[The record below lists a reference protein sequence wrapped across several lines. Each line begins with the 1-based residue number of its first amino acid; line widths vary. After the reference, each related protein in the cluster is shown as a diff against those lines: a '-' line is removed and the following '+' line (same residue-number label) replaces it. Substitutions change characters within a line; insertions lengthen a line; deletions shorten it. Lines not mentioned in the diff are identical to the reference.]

1 MNSQFIPTII
11 MLLVLV
17 ISPSTLAFASTS
29 SDSDGDNDDYLKIRQ
44 ATIDANSDEISAFLE
59 THGHIPTNGDGGA
72 LGYGILT
79 NEGLDAVVVSATHA
93 GVYDSEEQSNVSD
106 SVWHN
111 HYVTLSKDSDDC
123 GNDSKIESI
132 TFESPGQ
139 VNVGD
144 DNADLTKLPASF
156 SGKDA
161 LSGDDLTIN
170 PGTSVKDVVSFKLAP
185 HFNDNGDLEAV
196 CVTNL
201 QSAENIVF
209 DNNNNGNS
217 DESSNSDDSSSS
229 ASSDDN
235 SGSSSSSSSSGSND
249 DSSNSASNDD
259 GNEASQG
266 IRQSQIS
273 TQLGVCVSSD
283 GTFISCNNL
292 NDQNQANS
300 GNNAAAQGGGKDN
313 EDDDE
318 NDGDTANQG
327 IGQSQSSNQ
336 NALCVSGSGTFDSCN
351 NFNAQ
356 NQQNSGNNA
365 LAQQGGSGSN
375 SNSANQGI
383 AQSQS
388 SNQGSGVVSGGNTAG
403 SGNNANIQSQTNTG
417 NNALAQQGD
426 R

>member
-1 MNSQFIPTII
+1 VNYQFFPVIF
-11 MLLVLV
+11 MLLVLA
-17 ISPSTLAFASTS
+17 ISPSSLAFASTS
-29 SDSDGDNDDYLKIRQ
+29 SDSAGDNDDFLNIRE
-44 ATIDANSDEISAFLE
+44 ATIDADPDEMSAFLE

-72 LGYGILT
+72 FGYGVLT
-79 NEGLDAVVVSATHA
+79 DEGLEAVVVSTTHA
-93 GVYDSEEQSNVSD
+93 GVQDSEEQSNASD
-106 SVWHN
+106 PVWHN
-111 HYVTLSKDSDDC
+111 HYVTLSQDSDYC
-123 GNDSKIESI
+123 GNDSKVESI

-139 VNVGD
+139 VDIRD
-144 DNADLTKLPASF
+144 DNADLTKLPSSF
-156 SGKDA
+156 SGTDA
-161 LSGDDLTIN
+161 LSGADLTIK

-185 HFNDNGDLEAV
+185 QFNDNGELEAV

-209 DNNNNGNS
+209 DNNNGNS
-217 DESSNSDDSSSS
+217 NSDSSNDDSSSS
-229 ASSDDN
+229 S
-235 SGSSSSSSSSGSND
+235 SND
-249 DSSNSASNDD
+249 DSS
-259 GNEASQG
+259 EASQG

-273 TQLGVCVSSD
+273 TQLGVCVSGD
-283 GTFISCNNL
+283 GTFFSCNNL
-292 NDQNQANS
+292 SNQSQTNT
-300 GNNAAAQGGGKDN
+300 GNNAAAQSGGS
-313 EDDDE
+313 DDDDDDD
-318 NDGDTANQG
+318 NTPNQG
-327 IGQSQSSNQ
+327 IDQAQSSDQ

-365 LAQQGGSGSN
+365 LAQQGGSGSD

-383 AQSQS
+383 GQSQS